1 MEEIP
6 MHRVN
11 VVVVAAIVAFGFL
24 GGCAVPTSERSV
36 TAFEGARLIVGD
48 GRVIEN
54 GTVVVD
60 GAKIAQVGGAA
71 DVRVP
76 AGAKRVNLAG
86 KTVMPMIIDTH
97 VHLSE
102 TREALIRD
110 LRTRAYYG
118 VSAAMSMGTDGY
130 ALLDMR
136 NETIPGAA
144 RFRSA
149 GRGITMPEPGRTTVP
164 YWVTTATE
172 GRKAVEEL
180 AAHKVD
186 IVKIWVD
193 ARDGKYKKLTPEI
206 YGAIIAEAH
215 KRGLRVAAHIFELE
229 DAKGLIRAGLDA
241 FAHGIRDR
249 DIDDELVAM
258 FKQRPNLVLTP
269 NLPDRGVKVDL
280 GWLRPGV
287 PADEFK
293 KLEAANTDRPK
304 AQALF
309 GIQARNLAKLNAAGV
324 RITLGTDGNRPWGA
338 HDEMQDMVLAGMT
351 PMQVIVAA
359 TRNSAEFLR
368 IADAGTLQAGKSA
381 DFIVLDANPLDD
393 ITNTRRIA
401 AVILRGAAVDRAQ
414 PVR

>member
-1 MEEIP
+1 

-11 VVVVAAIVAFGFL
+11 LAAVAAVITLGFL
-24 GGCAVPTSERSV
+24 GGCAMPVSERSV
-36 TAFEGARLIVGD
+36 TAYEGARLIVGD

-54 GTVVVD
+54 ATLVVEGT
-60 GAKIAQVGGAA
+60 KIAQVGGAA

-76 AGAKRVNLAG
+76 AGATRVSLAG

-110 LRTRAYYG
+110 LRMRAYYG
-118 VSAAMSMGTDGY
+118 VSAALSMGTDGY
-130 ALLDMR
+130 GLLDMR
-136 NETIPGAA
+136 GETIPGAA

-164 YWVTTATE
+164 YWITTAVE
-172 GRKAVEEL
+172 GRKAVEEI

-206 YGAIIAEAH
+206 YGAIIDEAH
-215 KRGLRVAAHIFELE
+215 KRGLRVTVHIFNLE
-229 DAKGLIRAGLDA
+229 DAKGLIRAGVDV
-241 FAHGIRDR
+241 FAHGVRDK

-269 NLPDRGVKVDL
+269 NLPDRGVKVDVS
-280 GWLRPGV
+280 WLRASL
-287 PADEFK
+287 PADEFA

-304 AQALF
+304 VQALF
-309 GIQARNLAKLNAAGV
+309 GIQARNLTKLNAAGV
-324 RITLGTDGNRPWGA
+324 RITLGTDGNRPWGP
-338 HDEMQDMVLAGMT
+338 HEEMLDMVSAGMT

-359 TRNSAEFLR
+359 TRNSAELLR
-368 IADAGTLQAGKSA
+368 LADAGTLEAGKSA

-393 ITNTRRIA
+393 ITNTRRIS
-401 AVILRGAAVDRAQ
+401 AVILRGAAVDRTQ

>member
-1 MEEIP
+1 

-11 VVVVAAIVAFGFL
+11 VVAVAAIVALGFL
-24 GGCAVPTSERSV
+24 VGFAIPASAQSV

-54 GTVVVD
+54 ATLVVD
-60 GAKIAQVGGAA
+60 GARIAQVGQTA

-76 AGAKRVNLAG
+76 AGATRVDLAG
-86 KTVMPMIIDTH
+86 KTVMPMLIDTH
-97 VHLSE
+97 VHLSP
-102 TREALIRD
+102 TRDALIRD
-110 LRTRAYYG
+110 LRLRAYYG
-118 VSAAMSMGTDGY
+118 VSAALSLGTDNY
-130 ALLDMR
+130 EVLDMR
-136 NETIPGAA
+136 SQTIPGAA
-144 RFRSA
+144 RFLSA

-164 YWVTTATE
+164 YWITTEAE

-193 ARDGKYKKLTPEI
+193 TRDGKYQKLTPEI
-206 YGAIIAEAH
+206 YGAIIDEAH
-215 KRGLRVAAHIFELE
+215 KRGLRVTAHIFELE
-229 DAKGLIRAGLDA
+229 DAKGLMRAGIDA
-241 FAHGIRDR
+241 FAHGVRDR

-258 FKQRPNLVLTP
+258 FKQRPNLILTP

-280 GWLRPGV
+280 SWLRAGL
-287 PADEFK
+287 PAAEVD
-293 KLEAANTDRPK
+293 KLEEANTDRPQ
-304 AQALF
+304 AQALY

-324 RITLGTDGNRPWGA
+324 RITLGTDGNRPWGP

-393 ITNTRRIA
+393 ITNTRRIS

>member
-1 MEEIP
+1 M
-6 MHRVN
+6 RKVN
-11 VVVVAAIVAFGFL
+11 VAAVAAVITLGFL
-24 GGCAVPTSERSV
+24 AGCAMPTSERSV
-36 TAFEGARLIVGD
+36 TAYEGARLIVGD

-54 GTVVVD
+54 ATLVVD
-60 GAKIAQVGGAA
+60 GTKIAQAGAAA

-76 AGAKRVNLAG
+76 VGATRVNLAG

-110 LRTRAYYG
+110 LRMRAYYG
-118 VSAAMSMGTDGY
+118 VSAALSMGTDGY
-130 ALLDMR
+130 GLLDMR
-136 NETIPGAA
+136 DEAIPGAA

-149 GRGITMPEPGRTTVP
+149 GRGITMPEPGRTNVP
-164 YWVTTATE
+164 YWITTAVE

-180 AAHKVD
+180 AARKVD

-193 ARDGKYKKLTPEI
+193 SRDGKYKKLTPEI
-206 YGAIIAEAH
+206 YGAIIDEAH
-215 KRGLRVAAHIFELE
+215 KRGLRVTAHIFELE

-241 FAHGIRDR
+241 FAHGVRDK

-269 NLPDRGVKVDL
+269 NLPDRGVKADL
-280 GWLRPGV
+280 SWLRASL

-304 AQALF
+304 VQALY

-324 RITLGTDGNRPWGA
+324 RITLGTDGNRPWGP
-338 HDEMQDMVLAGMT
+338 HEEMLDMVSAGMT

-368 IADAGTLQAGKSA
+368 IADTGSLQAGKSA

-393 ITNTRRIA
+393 ITNTRRIST
-401 AVILRGAAVDRAQ
+401 VILRGAVVDRAQ

>member
-1 MEEIP
+1 MQ
-6 MHRVN
+6 RVT
-11 VVVVAAIVAFGFL
+11 VVAVAAVITLGL
-24 GGCAVPTSERSV
+24 VGGCAMPVSERSV
-36 TAFEGARLIVGD
+36 TAYEGARLIVGD

-54 GTVVVD
+54 ATLVVD
-60 GAKIAQVGGAA
+60 GAKIAQAGAAA

-76 AGAKRVNLAG
+76 AGATRVSLAG

-102 TREALIRD
+102 TRDARIRD
-110 LRTRAYYG
+110 LRMRAYYG
-118 VSAAMSMGTDGY
+118 VSAALSMGTDGY
-130 ALLDMR
+130 GLLDMR
-136 NETIPGAA
+136 GEAIPGAA

-149 GRGITMPEPGRTTVP
+149 GRGITTPEPGRTTVP
-164 YWVTTATE
+164 YWITSAAE
-172 GRKAVEEL
+172 GRKAVEEI
-180 AAHKVD
+180 AAHKAD

-193 ARDGKYKKLTPEI
+193 DRDGKYKKLTPEM
-206 YGAIIAEAH
+206 YGAIIDEAH
-215 KRGLRVAAHIFELE
+215 KRGLRVTAHIFNLD
-229 DAKGLIRAGLDA
+229 DAKGLMRAGVDV
-241 FAHGIRDR
+241 FAHSIRDK
-249 DIDDELVAM
+249 DIDDETVAM

-280 GWLRPGV
+280 SWLRAGLS
-287 PADEFK
+287 ADELK

-324 RITLGTDGNRPWGA
+324 RITLGTDGNRPWGP
-338 HDEMQDMVLAGMT
+338 HEEMLDMVTAGMT

-359 TRNSAEFLR
+359 TRNSAELLR
-368 IADAGTLQAGKSA
+368 LADAGTLQAGKSA

-393 ITNTRRIA
+393 ITNTRRIST
-401 AVILRGAAVDRAQ
+401 VILRGAAVDRTQ